1 MPATVDDLRVSRIAS
16 LTLINA
22 MIFQEILASNNPR
35 VKPLA
40 RTISGK
46 NLATN
51 FAGVWED
58 ITTNIDYIPIF
69 NVAREIAIDLQ
80 GIPDIDNVLRVLAE
94 TAQGITSRRAALR
107 HDLMGRIYHRLLAD
121 AKYFGAYYTTVPAA
135 ALLLKLT
142 LDPNNTDID
151 WSDLN
156 TIKKLRASD
165 LSCGTGT
172 LLKAT
177 LQTIVD
183 NHVRA
188 CAAKGEKPDL
198 QLLHQILVE
207 NVLFGFDVIP
217 FAIHLAASALAIH
230 EPEVQFGEM
239 HLYTLPLG
247 GSPKLHLGSL
257 EFLANKE
264 TVIQADLFGG
274 ASGSER
280 VTGAG
285 DVREKAAVPYLDLC
299 VMNPPFTRSVG
310 GNLLFGNLP
319 AKQRATMQTALKKLV
334 QTTKVKANITSGLG
348 SVFVAIGHKYV
359 KPSGHLS
366 LVLPRALLSGVAWK
380 DTRELI
386 GAQYHLNYIVTSH
399 QPNAW
404 NFSENTEL
412 SECMTV
418 ARRRSYG
425 ESSVPTKVVN
435 LWRKPTSSIEALAFA
450 RTIMNASGVM
460 LEGHTGTDSLEIGG
474 QKIGEV
480 ILCPPKRASA
490 GVWRYEAAYAQTDLC
505 RTALYLSQGQL
516 YVPGRGVVGGFPIT
530 TLRELGT
537 LGPDR
542 RDIHDGF
549 TVSDTFTPYS
559 ALWGHDTE
567 SVQSMSL
574 APNKYLTARAKA
586 AKGRNLRDATVLWSR
601 AGRLLIAERLWLDTT
616 RLISIRLTA
625 TSLSNT
631 WWTFAP
637 FDDLTVPVDDIER
650 ILALWINSTLG
661 ILSFVAARVDTRGP
675 WIAFKKPM
683 LEDIEVINPVALT
696 KKQRQALIKAYEKL
710 SGETLQQIP
719 DINADGVRARIDDAI
734 MKALGLN
741 DNLASLRQMT
751 AQELLVR
758 GAR

>member
-35 VKPLA
+35 VRPLA

-51 FAGVWED
+51 FAEVWED

-69 NVAREIAIDLQ
+69 NVAREIAVDLQ
-80 GIPDIDNVLRVLAE
+80 GIPDADKALRTLAE

-142 LDPNNTDID
+142 LDPQNTDID

-156 TIKKLRASD
+156 QIKELRASD

-183 NHVRA
+183 NYVRA
-188 CAAKGEKPDL
+188 CAVKGEKPDL

-207 NVLFGFDVIP
+207 NVLVGFDVIP

-247 GSPKLHLGSL
+247 GSPRLHLGSL

-274 ASGSER
+274 ASSSER

-285 DVREKAAVPYLDLC
+285 DVQEKAVVPPLDLC

-319 AKQRATMQTALKKLV
+319 PKQRKTMQAALKKLV
-334 QTTKVKANITSGLG
+334 QKNGVKANITAGLG
-348 SVFVAIGHKYV
+348 SVFVAIGNKYV
-359 KPSGHLS
+359 KSGGQLS
-366 LVLPRALLSGVAWK
+366 LVLPRALLSGVSWK

-386 GAQYHLNYIVTSH
+386 GAGYQLNYIITSH

-418 ARRRSYG
+418 ARRRSNG
-425 ESSVPTKVVN
+425 DTLAPTKVVN
-435 LWRKPTSSIEALAFA
+435 LWRKPASSIEALAFA

-460 LEGHTGTDSLEIGG
+460 LEGQTGTDSIEVGG

-480 ILCPPKRASA
+480 VLCPPERATA
-490 GVWRYEAAYAQTDLC
+490 GVWRYEQAYAQTDLC
-505 RTALYLSQGQL
+505 RTALYLSQGQV
-516 YVPGRGVVGGFPIT
+516 YVPGRGVLSRFPIVK
-530 TLRELGT
+530 LRELGT

-549 TVSDTFTPYS
+549 TTSETFTAYS

-567 SVQSMSL
+567 SVQSMSQ
-574 APNKYLTARAKA
+574 APNLYLSARPKA
-586 AKGRNLRDATVLWSR
+586 AKGRNLRDATLLWSR

-616 RLISIRLTA
+616 RLLSIRLTA

-637 FDDLTVPVDDIER
+637 YDGLSVPVEDIER

-683 LEDIEVINPVALT
+683 LEDIEVINPIALT
-696 KKQRQALIKAYEKL
+696 KTQRKALIKVYEEL
-710 SGETLQQIP
+710 SGETLQRVP
-719 DINADGVRARIDDAI
+719 DINADDVRARIDEAI
-734 MKALGLN
+734 MKALGIS
-741 DNLASLRQMT
+741 DNLASLREMT